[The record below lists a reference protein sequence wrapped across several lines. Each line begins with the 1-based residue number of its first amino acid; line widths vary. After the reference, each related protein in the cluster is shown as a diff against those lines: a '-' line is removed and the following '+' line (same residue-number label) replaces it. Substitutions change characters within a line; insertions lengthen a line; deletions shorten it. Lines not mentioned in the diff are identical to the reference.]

1 MSSSKLFRQLGALR
15 EAAGVS
21 EFSIKRRFDFRQAE
35 KGAPAQV
42 KDLVAYAK
50 LVGAEVVIQS
60 ADDNSAKKAADAVQ
74 KANKDL
80 DKANE
85 MVKKLRKELKEL
97 KDGLKE
103 AKKPAKKPAKKSTKK
118 ASTSKKTKK

>member
-42 KDLVAYAK
+42 KDLVTYAK

-85 MVKKLRKELKEL
+85 MVKKLRKELKGL

-103 AKKPAKKPAKKSTKK
+103 AKKPAKKATKK
-118 ASTSKKTKK
+118 TSTSKKTKK